1 MSMLNALRGRADSV
15 PADAATQ
22 PAPQVPLNAATFAD
36 TESLI
41 LLQQA
46 ASKLDIKRNSPPL
59 AIGAGQH
66 LSRFRGR
73 GMDYQES
80 RIYQAGDDI
89 RNMDWRVTARAGKPH
104 TKLYQEERERPV
116 VIMADFGPTLFFGSQ
131 RALKSVV
138 VARIAAML
146 AWAAAKQGDRVGG
159 LLFNGEHQELRPKMG
174 KAGVL
179 AIIRTLVNLGDP
191 RKGMLQAQD
200 SVSLNDELRRLR
212 RLARPGSLVFLISD
226 FYGIDEQTRDLL
238 LRLKR
243 HVDVVAIQVTDPLE
257 MQAPPPARYAVT
269 DGERSGILDTRSQ
282 HGVQFYNQFFQQ
294 HHQALQALLQPL
306 NIPLLQ
312 MSTADDVSAVMQT
325 HFAGGKQRLSVKEKA
340 A

>member
-1 MSMLNALRGRADSV
+1 MDIFSALRGRSKTV
-15 PADAATQ
+15 PIEAEVASARQ
-22 PAPQVPLNAATFAD
+22 IALNAATFAD

-41 LLQQA
+41 LLQQP

-89 RNMDWRVTARAGKPH
+89 RNMDWRVTARAGRPH

-116 VIMADFGPTLFFGSQ
+116 VIMADFGPTMFFGSR

-138 VARIAAML
+138 VARIAAL
-146 AWAAAKQGDRVGG
+146 LGWAAAKQGDRIGG
-159 LLFNGEHQELRPKMG
+159 LFFNGEHQELRPKMG

-179 AIIRTLVNLGDP
+179 AIIRTLVKLGDP
-191 RKGMLQAQD
+191 RKGLLQAQD

-243 HVDVVAIQVTDPLE
+243 HVDVVAVQVTDPLE
-257 MQAPPPARYAVT
+257 IHAPPPARYAVT
-269 DGERSGILDTRSQ
+269 DGVQSGILDTRSQ
-282 HGVQFYNQFFQQ
+282 QGVDFYNHFFQH
-294 HHQALQALLQPL
+294 HHQALQALLQQL
-306 NIPLLQ
+306 HIPLLQ
-312 MSTADDVSAVMQT
+312 VFTTDDINAVMQA
-325 HFAGGKQRLSVKEKA
+325 HFAGGNQRKSVKEKA